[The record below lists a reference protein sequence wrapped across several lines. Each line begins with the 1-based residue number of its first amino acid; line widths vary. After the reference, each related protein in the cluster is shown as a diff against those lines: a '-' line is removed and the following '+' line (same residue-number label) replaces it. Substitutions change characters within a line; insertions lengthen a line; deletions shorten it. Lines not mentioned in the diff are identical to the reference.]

1 MIQWR
6 FDKEIPTYV
15 LSSKHKA
22 IAEQIE
28 RRDISFDDQILVQ
41 S

>member
-6 FDKEIPTYV
+6 FDTEISTYV

-22 IAEQIE
+22 IAEQME
-28 RRDISFDDQILVQ
+28 KRDISLDDIFLV
-41 S
+41 